1 MPEDSD
7 LQPGSS
13 SPFRSTLRGTIQREA
28 DDLGLTQ
35 TNFVKEAL
43 KWQYN
48 WIGLAGAAAFAL
60 VSGTGLPLILAA
72 GLELIYL
79 SVVPQSSAFRRL
91 VRSWKYAADKRKKEM
106 TLTAMFMD
114 LPPEMRTRYSALDSI
129 CRAIRANYTR
139 LSSTSQMFLEQM
151 EKKLE
156 GLLQAYLRLLFA
168 ARQAAEYLHTT
179 DPEGIKRDLAKL
191 QKTLAS
197 DPPKV
202 QEINR
207 KRIEILTKRLEKF
220 EKARENQKVVDAQCL
235 ALEDVL
241 QLIRDQSVTMRDPQQ
256 VSDQLENLVH
266 DVEQTEETVRQ
277 VEAIF
282 EMASPEGGDMF
293 SPQTSVSS
301 SADSDAATR
310 TRLRN

>member
-1 MPEDSD
+1 MPDEM
-7 LQPGSS
+7 GSNSGTPTKLS
-13 SPFRSTLRGTIQREA
+13 SVLRNAVEREA
-28 DDLGLTQ
+28 EDLGLSQ
-35 TNFVKEAL
+35 TDFVKAAL

-60 VSGTGLPLILAA
+60 VSGTGLPIVLAA

-91 VRSWKYAADKRKKEM
+91 VRSWRYAAEKRQKEIN
-106 TLTAMFMD
+106 LTAMFME

-129 CRAIRANYTR
+129 CRVIRSNYTK

-151 EKKLE
+151 EQKLQ
-156 GLLQAYLRLLFA
+156 GLLQAHLRLLFA
-168 ARQAAEYLHTT
+168 AHQHGEYLRTT
-179 DPEGIKRDLAKL
+179 DPESIRRDLNKL
-191 QKTLAS
+191 QSTMKS
-197 DPPKV
+197 VSPKV
-202 QEINR
+202 QEINQ
-207 KRIEILTKRLEKF
+207 KRVEILTKRLEKF
-220 EKARENQKVVDAQCL
+220 DKVRENQKVVDAQS
-235 ALEDVL
+235 AAIEDVL

-282 EMASPEGGDMF
+282 EMASPDMEDALG
-293 SPQTSVSS
+293 PLPTTSST
-301 SADSDAATR
+301 AETGTAPRAR
-310 TRLRN
+310 IRN